1 MSVAA
6 PWQLGN
12 IFGPRVAI
20 QVKGDVAG
28 RMIKVA
34 KHPLL
39 IAGANILKESVG
51 DKPYIDFVI
60 ELLKTKKMPLIATG
74 ATYKDFVDK
83 GVTPTQLMNAV
94 EVVDRLKDP
103 SWSVDGK
110 EPHDLIIFV
119 GLSYQYLSQLL
130 SCIKHFATHLKTI
143 CLDRYYHPNADL
155 SFPNLT
161 EEQWMENLKL
171 LLNNVKAVKR

>member
-1 MSVAA
+1 MAVT

-20 QVKGDVAG
+20 QVKGDAAG
-28 RMIKVA
+28 RMIKAA

-39 IAGANILKESVG
+39 ISGGNALKEMVG
-51 DKPYIDFVI
+51 DKPYIEFIV
-60 ELLKTKKMPLIATG
+60 ELLKARSMPFIATG
-74 ATYKDFVDK
+74 ATYKDFVDRGLNPIK
-83 GVTPTQLMNAV
+83 IMNAV
-94 EVVDRLKDP
+94 EVVDRLRD
-103 SWSVDGK
+103 SEWSIDGK
-110 EPHDLIIFV
+110 DPHDLVVFA

-161 EEQWMENLKL
+161 EEQWIENLKL
-171 LLNNVKAVKR
+171 LLDNVKSR